1 MLLGLFCCDT
11 QVETQPTPTPESRT
25 GIEGS
30 IVLHNIQAGPTR
42 EGVPDSKPLGKM
54 TFGDF
59 PRGGFFAWLL
69 SYVFSF
75 CAGCQVHHAIPGEGT
90 AAETEIRGQK
100 SVVRR
105 R

>member
-75 CAGCQVHHAIPGEGT
+75 CAGCQVSSRDTGG
-90 AAETEIRGQK
+90 RYC
-100 SVVRR
+100 R
-105 R
+105 